1 MFLFYHFVS
10 LWSLIYSCFFYC
22 YYTYVNSTQKQTQTL
37 ATIPTSNPL
46 PPPPP
51 QVYYNPGIEEDRAP
65 SDRAESEFTVRNE
78 AVINPQLDEEER
90 RAASRAASEIYASTR
105 MPRPQSEIR

>member
-1 MFLFYHFVS
+1 M
-10 LWSLIYSCFFYC
+10 
-22 YYTYVNSTQKQTQTL
+22 
-37 ATIPTSNPL
+37 
-46 PPPPP
+46 
-51 QVYYNPGIEEDRAP
+51 YYNPGIEEDRAP